1 MITILS
7 AMLRS
12 FFLSVQGSLRQ
23 AGIIVLALAAA
34 LGLAGCSAMRV
45 AYGQGHHLAYWWLD
59 RYFDFTEEQAPRVRQ
74 GLQAWFDW
82 HRQSQLEDY
91 AGLLADMRKAAGGD
105 LSADQVCAIGEQ
117 MRQRLEPALQ
127 RILPVAAEIAPT
139 LSAEQI
145 TQLRKRNAKTI
156 ADARKDYLQADA
168 DKRRQAAFERT
179 VERFEDFYGRLDDAQ
194 RALITERLAKSP
206 FEPEVWLR
214 DREARHQQIVAT
226 LQRLSSERADA
237 ARALPALRALAERWQ
252 QPPSA
257 EAQARQQRLIAY
269 NCDFT
274 AALHNLTTPAQRARA
289 QEKLKGWE
297 DDLRVLAGVAGVRP
311 AAVNAR

>member
-7 AMLRS
+7 AMRWS
-12 FFLSVQGSLRQ
+12 FFSPGRGWLQR

-59 RYFDFTEEQAPRVRQ
+59 RYFDFNEEQAPRVRQ
-74 GLQAWFDW
+74 GLQAWLDW
-82 HRQSQLEDY
+82 HRQTQLDDY
-91 AGLLADMRKAAGGD
+91 AGLLGAMHKAAAGD
-105 LSADQVCAIGEQ
+105 LSAEQVCAFGEQ

-127 RILPVAAEIAPT
+127 RILPMAAEIAPT

-145 TQLRKRNAKTI
+145 GQLRKRNAKAI
-156 ADARKDYLQADA
+156 ADARKDFLQPDA

-179 VERFEDFYGRLDDAQ
+179 VERFEDFYGRLDEAQ

-206 FEPEVWLR
+206 FDAEAWLR
-214 DREARHQQIVAT
+214 DREARQQLMATT
-226 LQRLSSERADA
+226 LQRLATERADA

-257 EAQARQQRLIAY
+257 QAQAQQQRLIAY
-269 NCDFT
+269 NCEFT
-274 AALHNLTTPAQRARA
+274 AALHNQTTPAQRARA
-289 QEKLKGWE
+289 REKLKGWE
-297 DDLRVLAGVAGVRP
+297 EDLRALAGSGATP
-311 AAVNAR
+311 VNTR